1 MEQRKFFVHP
11 LIKKNAIEKRLYQ
24 EIIAASAL
32 RGNTMVILPTG
43 LGKTIIA
50 VLIAAARLAQFQD
63 SKVVILAPTRPLVE
77 QHRETFKEM
86 LNVPDDKLI
95 VLTGSKSPKQ
105 RFELWKKARVA
116 FMTPQTLQNDLT
128 AGRYTLRDVVLLVF
142 DECHRAVGEYPY
154 VYIAKRYMNDA
165 EHPLIL
171 GITASPGSSD
181 EEIKEIIE
189 NLYIENIEIRDER
202 SPDVRP
208 YVQKREIHWHR
219 IELPE
224 EFYRI
229 LKLIGD
235 KLKEILRELKE
246 HGYVNS
252 TDIRN
257 VKRTDLIEIKAKIQ
271 EELSREVLPT
281 SSHYGILMKVANAIR
296 LSYLMEL
303 LETQGLSSF
312 YKYLQKI
319 EKEASRPGG
328 TRAVKELVYS
338 EFFSEIKAL
347 ARILLDKNIE
357 HPKINALISI
367 LKDFIEKNPNSRIL
381 VFTHFRVTAQL
392 VADVLNKNGFSAT
405 WFVGQQKR
413 GTVEGMTQKTQ
424 IETLKKFSSGEIQIL
439 VATSVAEE
447 GIDISEC
454 DLVVF
459 YDNVPSA
466 IRRIQRMG
474 RTGRKRKG
482 HIIVLIAKGTRDE
495 GYYWASHHR
504 EQKMKQVL
512 KDLKRE
518 LNKNKRGVNKL
529 DLGQTQL
536 DAFLSMKKKE
546 KDRETEAQII
556 KIIVDSRE
564 GNSQVVKELSLMPNV
579 KLELTNLDCG
589 DFVVSDR
596 VGIERKEAKDFVT
609 SIIDGRLF
617 KQIKDLSS
625 VYPKPIL
632 LIEGFDIF
640 AVSGV
645 NPNAIR
651 GALAS
656 IVTDFNIPIIW
667 SRNGK
672 ESALLIYAIA
682 NREQRELKRCVVIRS
697 TKAPLLTYEIQEYI
711 LAGIPFIDRRRAKAL
726 LMHFKTLQNIFNAP
740 EEELANIPG
749 IGPKIAKKIRE
760 IATAIYS
767 PEGEEKNR

>member
-518 LNKNKRGVNKL
+518 LNKIRTGRASPVIVE
-529 DLGQTQL
+529 DIEC
-536 DAFLSMKKKE
+536 E
-546 KDRETEAQII
+546 KHCEDR
-556 KIIVDSRE
+556 
-564 GNSQVVKELSLMPNV
+564 
-579 KLELTNLDCG
+579 C
-589 DFVVSDR
+589 
-596 VGIERKEAKDFVT
+596 
-609 SIIDGRLF
+609 
-617 KQIKDLSS
+617 
-625 VYPKPIL
+625 
-632 LIEGFDIF
+632 
-640 AVSGV
+640 
-645 NPNAIR
+645 
-651 GALAS
+651 
-656 IVTDFNIPIIW
+656 
-667 SRNGK
+667 
-672 ESALLIYAIA
+672 
-682 NREQRELKRCVVIRS
+682 
-697 TKAPLLTYEIQEYI
+697 
-711 LAGIPFIDRRRAKAL
+711 
-726 LMHFKTLQNIFNAP
+726 
-740 EEELANIPG
+740 
-749 IGPKIAKKIRE
+749 
-760 IATAIYS
+760 
-767 PEGEEKNR
+767 EKSCSE